1 MARGQYG
8 REARTA
14 RELLGGI
21 TRARIHMVRTKV
33 KQKKRIDG
41 RQPGDSRIRNPSAHL
56 GSGPLMWPDPS
67 PERLGRWPREST
79 SHGSGRGGGLRGR
92 PRGVP
97 LVGSQTG
104 RGEDHPCVLGGSAQ
118 IAQTER
124 MPRGG
129 PPPLASHRGIGMPS
143 QRVLKHEVDQ
153 GGTSPLVS
161 QTDMKEDHQV
171 TVGSVEHT
179 IQIRCRARGFTT
191 LFRRRKGRR
200 PGGSRGP
207 TTSYVDRC
215 SKGERGSVGTSA
227 GRGAQG

>member
-1 MARGQYG
+1 MLIQN
-8 REARTA
+8 
-14 RELLGGI
+14 L
-21 TRARIHMVRTKV
+21 
-33 KQKKRIDG
+33 
-41 RQPGDSRIRNPSAHL
+41 SAHL
-56 GSGPLMWPDPS
+56 GSGPRTWPEPS
-67 PERLGRWPREST
+67 PEHPGIWHREST
-79 SHGSGRGGGLRGR
+79 SYGSGQGGGVRGR
-92 PRGVP
+92 PRGIP

-104 RGEDHPCVLGGSAQ
+104 RGEDHPCVLGGSAH

-129 PPPLASHRGIGMPS
+129 PVPLASHRGIRMPS

-171 TVGSVEHT
+171 TVGSVELT
-179 IQIRCRARGFTT
+179 IQTRCRARGFTT

-207 TTSYVDRC
+207 TTGYVDRC
-215 SKGERGSVGTSA
+215 SKGERGGVVPPA
-227 GRGAQG
+227 GRGTQG

>member
-1 MARGQYG
+1 MGGSPVTRVSGTRVPTSARDH
-8 REARTA
+8 T
-14 RELLGGI
+14 
-21 TRARIHMVRTKV
+21 
-33 KQKKRIDG
+33 
-41 RQPGDSRIRNPSAHL
+41 
-56 GSGPLMWPDPS
+56 
-67 PERLGRWPREST
+67 
-79 SHGSGRGGGLRGR
+79 SGRTRHQGAQEYGIESRPVMAQGKGGLCGR

-171 TVGSVEHT
+171 TVGSVELT
-179 IQIRCRARGFTT
+179 IQTRCRARGFTT

-207 TTSYVDRC
+207 TTSYVDQC
-215 SKGERGSVGTSA
+215 SKGERGSVVASA